1 MWSIFLNDKNRLLK
15 TTAWLFILF
24 LLSDATPY
32 SRPIAFGSEARPH
45 LPDSADMGSF
55 SVITYNIAGL
65 PQLIS
70 SAATPRKESIAA
82 IGRLLNRYDIAHVQ
96 EDFNYNDQ
104 LYRAGNNHEYRTPTL
119 GAVMRGDGLNT
130 LSRFPVSGI
139 RRIPWTDCTGADCFT
154 PKGFT
159 YTRIE
164 IAKNRFIDFYNV
176 HANAYNHPRAALA
189 RRRNMEQLSAYIRL
203 HSSGKAVVI
212 MGDLNGRY
220 SFGRDNVNRLL
231 TENDLTDAWVDL
243 HCKGK
248 IPASSNALPASD
260 ILSLTDTCETID
272 KILFRSSP
280 FIELKPASYAL
291 EKQLFSNAAGM
302 PLSDHHP
309 VSARFEW
316 KMREAELTLTG
327 LAKRDQ

>member
-15 TTAWLFILF
+15 ATAWLFILF

-32 SRPIAFGSEARPH
+32 SRSVTSRAATATAP
-45 LPDSADMGSF
+45 PDSADMGSF

-70 SAATPRKESIAA
+70 SAITPRKESIAA

-96 EDFNYNDQ
+96 EDFNYHDQ
-104 LYRAGNNHEYRTPTL
+104 LCRAGNNHAYRTPTM

-130 LSRFPVSGI
+130 LSLFTVSDVN
-139 RRIPWTDCTGADCFT
+139 RIPWTDCTGADCFT

-159 YTRIE
+159 YSRIE
-164 IAKNRFIDFYNV
+164 ISRNCFIDFYNV

-189 RRRNMEQLSAYIRL
+189 RRRNMEQLSAYIQL
-203 HSSGKAVVI
+203 HSLGKAVVI

-220 SFGRDNVNRLL
+220 SFGQDNINRLVV
-231 TENDLTDAWVDL
+231 ENGLTDTWVDL

-248 IPASSNALPASD
+248 LPASSNALPTGD

-272 KILFRSSP
+272 KILFRSSA
-280 FIELKPASYAL
+280 FIQLKPEAYSI
-291 EKQLFSNAAGM
+291 EKKLFSNTAGI

-316 KMREAELTLTG
+316 RLTTTELTSTN